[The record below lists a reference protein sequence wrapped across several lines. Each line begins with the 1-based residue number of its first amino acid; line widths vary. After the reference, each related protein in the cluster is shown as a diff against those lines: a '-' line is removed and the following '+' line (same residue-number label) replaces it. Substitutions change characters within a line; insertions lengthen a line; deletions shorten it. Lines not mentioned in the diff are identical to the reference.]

1 MGVTSELQFPRVT
14 RVKADIGTRMI
25 EEALEEE
32 TVMSR

>member
-14 RVKADIGTRMI
+14 RVKADIGTGMI

>member
-14 RVKADIGTRMI
+14 RVRPDIGTGMI

-32 TVMSR
+32 TLM